1 MANVAYGIGN
11 DAKINSIPIN
21 NGLILFNITQH
32 TLSMDSD
39 NARNIYGSNNINI
52 ISSKNLSTNSTY
64 SKVYVDD
71 NFMLQNSLA
80 TTSETSNLLGN
91 TTALTNDCTQS
102 ISKVLNDNMRSTS
115 ITDLNEYVDIIT
127 TNYNESVVNT
137 YFKPM
142 QYSVGYYYMYDIELH
157 HKYDFI
163 IVEFVN
169 NQTHVST
176 TKMLI
181 DMQIINNNY
190 YNQFNDITIEGHS
203 YYDMSNTGSERN
215 QLNGIWKPQSN
226 IITFTYEFYGSYTNP
241 PTSPYNV
248 TCKGYIYNK

>member
-21 NGLILFNITQH
+21 DGLILFNITQH
-32 TLSMDSD
+32 TLSMDSN

-71 NFMLQNSLA
+71 NFMLQNSFA

-102 ISKVLNDNMRSTS
+102 ISKVLNDNMRSIS
-115 ITDLNEYVDIIT
+115 ITDLNEYIDIIT
-127 TNYNESVVNT
+127 TNYNESVIST
-137 YFKPM
+137 YSEPFEHA
-142 QYSVGYYYMYDIELH
+142 VGYDYKYDIKLH
-157 HKYDFI
+157 HKYDFL

-169 NQTHVST
+169 KQTHVST

-190 YNQFNDITIEGHS
+190 CNQFNDITIEGHP
-203 YYDMSNTGSERN
+203 YYDMSNTGSKRN

-226 IITFTYEFYGSYTNP
+226 IMTFTYEFRGTYIS